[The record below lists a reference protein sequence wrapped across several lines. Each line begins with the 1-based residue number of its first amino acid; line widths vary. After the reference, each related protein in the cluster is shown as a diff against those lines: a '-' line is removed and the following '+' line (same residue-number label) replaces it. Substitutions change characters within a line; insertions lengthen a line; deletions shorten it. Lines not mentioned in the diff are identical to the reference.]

1 VGRSDPR
8 GCRLKPLEGVRV
20 LDLSRV
26 VSGPTCAFALAALGA
41 EVIRIEP
48 PGGDV
53 TWHSPPFVGPDGVH
67 RGERGPR
74 DIPLSPLRR
83 GRGKRS
89 IVIDLQ
95 REPGRALFRRL
106 VALADVLLDNFRPGV
121 MEALKLDYAALEH
134 INPRLVHCSITG
146 YGHDGP
152 YRDRPSMDLVV
163 QAISGLMAKTGF
175 PDGPPTKVGVTIG
188 DQVPGLYAALGI
200 LAALRERDRSGRG
213 QFVDVAMLDAL
224 IALLWDEPLDE
235 FEAQGVPERVG
246 NTDPRGAPLDVFRCE
261 DGWIAI
267 VVGGQEAWRR
277 MTEVMQRPDLY
288 RSYPGLR
295 DRLANRDAVQDAV
308 ARWCRERGSEDIVR
322 ALSAIGVP
330 SGPVQSPWS
339 GRVDP
344 QVAHR
349 GALEPLRHPDLEE
362 PSPYLGPVLP
372 IRLSRASL
380 ETEAA
385 EPLGASTDGVLRDLL
400 ELDDEEIAQLRKSKA
415 IG

>member
-1 VGRSDPR
+1 M
-8 GCRLKPLEGVRV
+8 KPLEGIRV

-48 PGGDV
+48 PGGDI
-53 TWHSPPFVGPDGVH
+53 TWRSPPFVGPEGVH

-89 IVIDLQ
+89 VVIDL
-95 REPGRALFRRL
+95 RNEDGRALFRRL
-106 VALADVLLDNFRPGV
+106 VAVADVLLENFRPGV
-121 MEALKLDYAALEH
+121 METLELAYPALAR
-134 INPRLVHCSITG
+134 INPQLVHCSITG

-163 QAISGLMAKTGF
+163 QAVSGLMAKTGF

-200 LAALRERDRSGRG
+200 LAALRDRDRSGSG

-235 FEAQGVPERVG
+235 FEARGVPERVG
-246 NTDPRGAPLDVFRCE
+246 NTDPRGAPLDVFRCA
-261 DGWIAI
+261 DGWVAI
-267 VVGGQEAWRR
+267 VVGGEQAWRR
-277 MTEVMQRPDLY
+277 MTEVMERPDLY
-288 RSYPGLR
+288 SAYPDLR
-295 DRLANRDAVQDAV
+295 TRLANRDAVQAGV
-308 ARWCRERGSEDIVR
+308 ADWCREHERAEIVR
-322 ALSAIGVP
+322 ALSEIGVP
-330 SGPVQSPWS
+330 AGPVQSPWS
-339 GRVDP
+339 GRRDP

-349 GALEPLRHPDLEE
+349 GALEPLRHHDLES
-362 PSPYLGPVLP
+362 PTPYLGPVLP
-372 IRLSRASL
+372 IRLSRSAL
-380 ETEAA
+380 DTTPA
-385 EPLGASTDGVLRDLL
+385 EPLGASTESVLRELL
-400 ELDDEEIAQLRKSKA
+400 ELDDDELERLRRTRA